1 MHLSTNKKILI
12 AIAIFLLI
20 DVLLKLVYKYYI
32 INTEILIQYYH
43 DQFSELSAELK
54 LKSINQNLSIKLLL
68 AETFIVFKMI
78 LISGIIN
85 LGILLFNYKSK
96 IPFKKIL
103 YVVIKSYFIFLI
115 PGIIQ
120 ILWFSFFKEN
130 YSVDDL
136 MNFNWHTLLFW
147 IYDLKYD
154 FLRYPLSVINFYE
167 ILFWIFLILLLKKEL
182 GESLWVSSKLVL
194 TTYILG
200 LFTWIVFVVFIIVVV
215 AG

>member
-54 LKSINQNLSIKLLL
+54 IKSINQNLSIKLLF

-78 LISGIIN
+78 LISGIIK
-85 LGILLFNYKSK
+85 LGIFLFNYKSK
-96 IPFKKIL
+96 TSFKKIL

-120 ILWFSFFKEN
+120 ILWFSIFKEN

-147 IYDLKYD
+147 IDDLKYD
-154 FLRYPLSVINFYE
+154 FLRYPLSVINLYE
-167 ILFWIFLILLLKKEL
+167 ILFWILLILLLKKQL
-182 GESLWVSSKLVL
+182 GKSLWVSSKLVL